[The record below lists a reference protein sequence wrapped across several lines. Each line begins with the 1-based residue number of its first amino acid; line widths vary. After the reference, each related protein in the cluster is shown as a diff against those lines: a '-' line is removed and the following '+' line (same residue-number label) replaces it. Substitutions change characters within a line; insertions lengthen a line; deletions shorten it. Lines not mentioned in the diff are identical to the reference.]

1 MSKLFGGL
9 FKRNLPHQPAEKLP
23 QSTHHEH
30 GAQHQDTNQQQ
41 AFYPKQIVVGSGQSI
56 GMQRDHNEDALYT
69 LTGVL
74 ADGQV
79 NESFGLFILADGMGG
94 HRNGEI
100 ASGVTCRVIAN
111 FIMAELKTNILEDAH
126 SYSPERFTEIIR
138 KANDE
143 AQTAVMKNAPGG
155 GTTVIIALIV
165 GDSVTVSN
173 VGDSRIYFIFP
184 DGRMQKITRDHSL
197 VQRLVD
203 LKEITESEAEVH
215 PQKNVLLRAI
225 GQPDPYQADTQTMS
239 FPPGARIL
247 LCSDGLWGVV
257 DEHTIVEVVNS
268 VHDPILAC
276 KTLVDA
282 ANRNGGP
289 DNISVIIAGKN
300 G

>member
-1 MSKLFGGL
+1 MSKQFGDL
-9 FKRNLPHQPAEKLP
+9 FKRKLPYQPAEKIP
-23 QSTHHEH
+23 PSIHQEH
-30 GAQHQDTNQQQ
+30 GGQKLNTNQEQSY
-41 AFYPKQIVVGSGQSI
+41 YPKQIVVGSGQSI
-56 GMQRDHNEDALYT
+56 GMQRDHNEDSLYT

-79 NESFGLFILADGMGG
+79 NECFGLFILADGMGG

-111 FIMAELKTNILEDAH
+111 FIMNELQTKILEDAH
-126 SYSPERFTEIIR
+126 SYSPERISEIIS
-138 KANDE
+138 KAIDE
-143 AQTAVMKNAPGG
+143 AQNAVLMNAPGG

-165 GDSVTVSN
+165 GGRVTVSN

-184 DGRMQKITRDHSL
+184 DGRLQKITRDHSL

-203 LKEITESEAEVH
+203 LKEITELEAEVH

-225 GQPDPYQADTQTMS
+225 GQPDPYQADTHTIL
-239 FPPGARIL
+239 FPSEARIL

-257 DEHTIVEVVNS
+257 DEHTIVEVVNR
-268 VHDPILAC
+268 VHDPIIAC

-289 DNISVIIAGKN
+289 DNISMIIAGIK